1 MSKFWSFKNL
11 GDEDIELRVEG
22 EIVSDD
28 DAWIYEWFGIPAATR
43 NAFRQELSQY
53 AGKNITV
60 WIDSWGGDV
69 FAAAGIYNALKEHKG
84 KVTVKVDGKAVS
96 AASVIAMS
104 GDEIY
109 MSPVSIMMIHNPWSR
124 AVGEAKDMRHAADV
138 LDVVK
143 DTIMNAYQ
151 ARTGLD
157 RDEISKMMDEETWM
171 SAQKAMS
178 AGFVDGVLYTEPS
191 SDDEPVQNSY
201 SFSRMAIQ
209 NSANA
214 AMKRFLDQWKA
225 IDAAAQATSKEPQN
239 TNEGESDNMSIMN
252 VEDLKKEY
260 PQLCNQLV
268 DQAVKDAVTAER
280 NRIKEIEEIAN
291 TVSPEL
297 VNKAKFEEPM
307 NAEKLAFVALK
318 QDSGRG
324 EAFINARQQE
334 LQNNNSVKSQEFPG
348 NDDQKKVQEA
358 SQIDAIANAMNA
370 RRGGMEAKN

>member
-11 GDEDIELRVEG
+11 GDEEIELRVEG

-157 RDEISKMMDEETWM
+157 RDEISQMMDEETWM

-334 LQNNNSVKSQEFPG
+334 LQNNNSVKSQESPG